1 MMLASSTRSLV
12 RKAAMAAAASSVSA
26 PAASATGSV
35 ATRACSGS
43 MASSSSRPTLVHG
56 SFRSPPL
63 ASGRRGFSSLPTD
76 EESGEES
83 TPEVKTPPPPPPP
96 TAEGDASDENDQTA
110 TENNNDNNND
120 NTIKHKK
127 IQQSTYSTMNIS
139 AFLLVA
145 LSSVATTTAFLYVPS
160 SHPRATQRV
169 ATSSPHGSGVVLEM
183 GSKQATKWEKKQEW
197 LAGRG
202 MSADDA
208 SGDEGS
214 ASSSVNII
222 IAGAPASGKGTQCE
236 IIKEEFG
243 VVHLSTGDML
253 RAAVAAGTDVGVQ
266 AKEFMD
272 SGKLVP
278 DEVIIG
284 IIRDRLDEAD
294 CKEQGWLLDGFPRTA
309 AQAEALA
316 DAGCTADCFLFLDV
330 PDEVLVERVV
340 GRRTDPE
347 TGKIYHLTFSPPP
360 ADDEALVA
368 RLEHR
373 SDDTEEKV
381 VVRLEQFHANVAAV
395 KGSYEDI
402 MISIDETRAPADVSA
417 DIMESVKAAVAKRA

>member
-1 MMLASSTRSLV
+1 
-12 RKAAMAAAASSVSA
+12 
-26 PAASATGSV
+26 
-35 ATRACSGS
+35 
-43 MASSSSRPTLVHG
+43 
-56 SFRSPPL
+56 
-63 ASGRRGFSSLPTD
+63 
-76 EESGEES
+76 
-83 TPEVKTPPPPPPP
+83 
-96 TAEGDASDENDQTA
+96 
-110 TENNNDNNND
+110 
-120 NTIKHKK
+120 
-127 IQQSTYSTMNIS
+127 
-139 AFLLVA
+139 
-145 LSSVATTTAFLYVPS
+145 
-160 SHPRATQRV
+160 
-169 ATSSPHGSGVVLEM
+169 M
-183 GSKQATKWEKKQEW
+183 GSRSATKWEKKQEW
-197 LAGRG
+197 IEARG
-202 MSADDA
+202 IGSGASA
-208 SGDEGS
+208 SDEG
-214 ASSSVNII
+214 ASVDSPVNII

-236 IIKEEFG
+236 IIKKEFG

-253 RAAVAAGTDVGVQ
+253 RAAVSAGTEVGVQ

-284 IIRDRLDEAD
+284 IIRDRLEEAD

-316 DAGCTADCFLFLDV
+316 DAGCSADCFLFLDV

-360 ADDEALVA
+360 ADDEELIN

-381 VVRLEQFHANVAAV
+381 KVRLEQFHANVAAV

-402 MISIDETRAPADVSA
+402 MISIDGNRAPADVSA

>member
-1 MMLASSTRSLV
+1 MN
-12 RKAAMAAAASSVSA
+12 
-26 PAASATGSV
+26 
-35 ATRACSGS
+35 
-43 MASSSSRPTLVHG
+43 
-56 SFRSPPL
+56 
-63 ASGRRGFSSLPTD
+63 FSS
-76 EESGEES
+76 
-83 TPEVKTPPPPPPP
+83 
-96 TAEGDASDENDQTA
+96 
-110 TENNNDNNND
+110 
-120 NTIKHKK
+120 
-127 IQQSTYSTMNIS
+127 
-139 AFLLVA
+139 FLLVA
-145 LSSVATTTAFLYVPS
+145 LSSIATTTAFLPMPS
-160 SHPRATQRV
+160 THPQVKQIT
-169 ATSSPHGSGVVLEM
+169 TSTANLVVLEM
-183 GSKQATKWEKKQEW
+183 GSKSASKWEKKQEW
-197 LAGRG
+197 LSSRG
-202 MSADDA
+202 MNSDA
-208 SGDEGS
+208 SDTDETSG
-214 ASSSVNII
+214 ASNPVNII

-243 VVHLSTGDML
+243 IVHLSTGDML
-253 RAAVAAGTDVGVQ
+253 RAAVAAGTEVGVQ

-284 IIRDRLDEAD
+284 IIRDRLDESD

-316 DAGCTADCFLFLDV
+316 EAGCTADCFLFLDV

-347 TGKIYHLTFSPPP
+347 TGKIYHMTFSPPP
-360 ADDEALVA
+360 ADDEELIA

-402 MISIDETRAPADVSA
+402 MISIDGNRAPADVSA
-417 DIMESVKAAVAKRA
+417 DILESVKSAVAKRA